1 MEKKFMKGNE
11 AIAEAAVRAG
21 CRFFSGYPITPQN
34 EIPEYLSRRLPEVEG
49 VFVQGESEI
58 AAINMVI
65 GASAAGFR
73 AMTSSS
79 SPGISLK
86 AEGISTLAGA
96 RLPAVIVDVARSGAG
111 TGQILPGQNQYNVA
125 TKAPGHGGFKVIVLA
140 PSTVQEAVDL
150 TYKAFDYADRDRNP
164 VIVLA
169 DGVIGA
175 MMEAVVLPDANIA
188 LPDKSEWMIDGC
200 KNRPHRVNSS
210 YIHEVAEL
218 EQFQRKCAA
227 MYERW
232 QSEDV
237 QVEMMHTD
245 DAEIILVA
253 YGITA
258 RAAKSA
264 IKELRNQGIMAGL
277 IRPIVLS
284 PFPFEA
290 FERLNY
296 RRIKQIVSVEM
307 CIPALMIDDVKSAVA
322 KRAPVSAFGRGG
334 GFVISPEEIIQA
346 VNKLMDK
353 GEGSCA

>member
-34 EIPEYLSRRLPEVEG
+34 EIPEYLSRRLPEVGG

-58 AAINMVI
+58 AAISMVC

-150 TYKAFDYADRDRNP
+150 TYQAFDYADRDRNP

-175 MMEAVVLPDANIA
+175 MMEAVVLPEANNE
-188 LPDKSEWMIDGC
+188 LPDKRAWIIDGC
-200 KNRPHRVNSS
+200 KDREHRVNSS
-210 YIHEVAEL
+210 YIHDVAEL
-218 EQFQRKCAA
+218 ERVQKECAA

-232 QSEDV
+232 QAQDV
-237 QVEMMHTD
+237 QVEQSFTE
-245 DAEIILVA
+245 DAEIVLVA
-253 YGITA
+253 YGISA
-258 RAAKSA
+258 RAAKTA
-264 IKELRNQGIMAGL
+264 IRELRREGIKAGL
-277 IRPIVLS
+277 IRPIIVS
-284 PFPFEA
+284 PFPYGA
-290 FERLNY
+290 FDKLDY
-296 RRIKQIVSVEM
+296 GLVKHILSVEM
-307 CIPALMIDDVKSAVA
+307 CIPALMVDDVKSAVA
-322 KRAPVSAFGRGG
+322 KRTPVSSFGRGG
-334 GFVISPEEIIQA
+334 GFVISPDEITGA
-346 VNKLMDK
+346 VKK
-353 GEGSCA
+353 IVGQGRG

>member
-34 EIPEYLSRRLPEVEG
+34 EIPEYLSKRLPDVNG

-58 AAINMVI
+58 AAINMVL

-86 AEGISTLAGA
+86 AEGISTMAGA
-96 RLPAVIVDVARSGAG
+96 GLPGVIVDVARSGAG

-125 TKAPGHGGFKVIVLA
+125 TKAPGHGGFKVIVFA

-164 VIVLA
+164 VIVLV

-175 MMEAVVLPDANIA
+175 MMEAVALPEHKTE
-188 LPDKSEWMIDGC
+188 LPDKSDWIIDGC
-200 KNRPHRVNSS
+200 NQRPHRVNSS
-210 YIHEVAEL
+210 YIHDVGKL
-218 EQFQRKCAA
+218 EQFQMNCAA

-232 QSEDV
+232 QREDI
-237 QVEMMHTD
+237 QVEMMHTEES
-245 DAEIILVA
+245 EIVLVA
-253 YGITA
+253 YGISA

-264 IKELRNQGIMAGL
+264 IKELRREGISAGL

-284 PFPFEA
+284 PFPYKVFDE
-290 FERLNY
+290 LNY
-296 RRIKQIVSVEM
+296 ERVQHILSIEM
-307 CIPALMIDDVKSAVA
+307 CIPALMVDDVKSGVA
-322 KRAPVSAFGRGG
+322 KRACVSSYGRGG
-334 GFVISPEEIIQA
+334 GFVISPEEIIVA
-346 VNKLMDK
+346 VKKIMEQRR
-353 GEGSCA
+353 G